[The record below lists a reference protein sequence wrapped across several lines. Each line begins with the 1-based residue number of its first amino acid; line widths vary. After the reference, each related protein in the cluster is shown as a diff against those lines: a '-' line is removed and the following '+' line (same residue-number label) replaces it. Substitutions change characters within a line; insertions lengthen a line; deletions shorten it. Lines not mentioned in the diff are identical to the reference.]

1 MNDAQ
6 LVEACLEGDHRA
18 YAVLV
23 DRYRYALF
31 GLCLSYVK
39 DFDAAEDAAQEALIK
54 AFLKLESLPVPNGF
68 GPWLRTIAAN
78 QCRMWL
84 RRQRRQIA
92 IDGETAVV
100 DPAPSPAEQVLS
112 RERRQR
118 VVAAVSRLSRPQQ
131 QAVVLFYLEGLSL
144 KRIAAFLDVSVPTV
158 EQRLYRARLNLKEE
172 MTTMV
177 KEDLQEHGLPE
188 DFTRE
193 VLQEALARGGHLLQ
207 ERQWPEARKAFNRIV
222 AAVPDHLEARR
233 GLALAFNGETRE
245 ALGQEA
251 HFSDSRLLDNTF
263 AALHK
268 VWELGADDPQT
279 ARALGRLYSHY
290 GRHEEGGQ
298 FLEKAADRLDDW
310 RRSVPLYKMAI
321 SVYYHAHYT
330 GRGDH
335 MEACVRCHR
344 RARQLVPADWP
355 PRRRFA
361 LWQPSGM
368 SMAYAYSGL
377 SQEVFD
383 ELDSLKAQSEEEW
396 SLEEHFQYFGTCS
409 NQYRETVRWDEVEE
423 HSRAYVDWAKA
434 LPADDPRLQ
443 IRPLALTE
451 EEDENAD
458 EHNGDDFRWWTVCY
472 ALADRI
478 LRARHET
485 GCATADI
492 LAELDRALEQNQS
505 AGACSIAGQS
515 ACETGHFREALGYLR
530 REEELGGRLAGRG
543 NIYLSAALVA
553 LGRVE
558 EGKERLRNIYGG
570 LVTNGQCRSWFGKL
584 SAFDAIRGDADMVEL
599 IDEWKRAERV
609 GAPA

>member
-23 DRYRYALF
+23 NRYRYPVF

-39 DFDAAEDAAQEALIK
+39 DFDAAEDAAQEALI
-54 AFLKLESLPVPNGF
+54 AAYLKLESLPEPQKF

-84 RRQRRQIA
+84 RRQRRQVA
-92 IDGETAVV
+92 FDEEMAVV
-100 DPAPSPAEQVLS
+100 DPAPSPAEQVLV

-118 VVAAVSRLSRPQQ
+118 VLAAVSRLSRPQQ

-144 KRIAAFLDVSVPTV
+144 KRIAAFLDVAVPTI
-158 EQRLYRARLNLKEE
+158 EQRLYRARLHLKEE

-177 KEDLQEHGLPE
+177 KENLQEHRLPE

-193 VLQEALARGGHLLQ
+193 VVQEALARGRHLLQ

-222 AAVPDHLEARR
+222 AAVPDHLEAHR
-233 GLALAFNGETRE
+233 GLALAFDGETRE
-245 ALGQEA
+245 ALRQDA
-251 HFSDSRLLDNTF
+251 HFSDGHLLDNTF
-263 AALHK
+263 TALHK
-268 VWELGADDPQT
+268 VCELSTDDPEI
-279 ARALGRLYSHY
+279 ARALGQLYSHY

-298 FLEKAADRLDDW
+298 CLERAADRLDDW
-310 RRSVPLYKMAI
+310 RRSVPLYRMAI

-344 RARQLVPADWP
+344 RARQLVPTDWP

-368 SMAYAYSGL
+368 SMAYAHLGL

-383 ELDSLKAQSEEEW
+383 ELDALKAQSEDEW
-396 SLEEHFQYFGTCS
+396 SVEERFQYYGICS
-409 NQYRETVRWDEVEE
+409 NQYREMGQWDEVEK

-434 LPADDPRLQ
+434 LPADPRLQ

-451 EEDENAD
+451 EGDENA
-458 EHNGDDFRWWTVCY
+458 G
-472 ALADRI
+472 ALQRRRLPLVDGV
-478 LRARHET
+478 LRARRPHPAGDTRDGARNRGHPRRTRLGTQPAPERR
-485 GCATADI
+485 I
-492 LAELDRALEQNQS
+492 LFHRRA
-505 AGACSIAGQS
+505 I
-515 ACETGHFREALGYLR
+515 
-530 REEELGGRLAGRG
+530 
-543 NIYLSAALVA
+543 
-553 LGRVE
+553 
-558 EGKERLRNIYGG
+558 RLRNRPLLGG
-570 LVTNGQCRSWFGKL
+570 TALFAQGGGTGRPARQPRRHLPSRGTRRAGAGGGGEGAAAPHLRPTRGQRPVPELVWQAVRL
-584 SAFDAIRGDADMVEL
+584 
-599 IDEWKRAERV
+599 
-609 GAPA
+609 